1 MAMAASSKVEASLRG
16 RTIHLRVRLPG
27 ASGLVGW
34 QLYDPKESL
43 FLSEGNWMPLQ
54 DGAAELEIALP
65 EQDGPYRVYVS
76 PVDEQRG
83 WEYARG
89 REFVVV
95 DAHAGPGGVQLSPPR
110 MTTLRAL
117 RLERWRAELPD
128 LLGGPFRALREHRS
142 LISSIVRRD
151 VLARYRGSAGGIVWT
166 VLNPLLLMATYFFV
180 FGVVL
185 QARFGGDPSRTGFA
199 LYFLTGM
206 MPWLAFSEAAGRS
219 PSVILEH
226 RNFVKKL
233 VFPVEV
239 LPVVLVA
246 AGLITE
252 LFAGGILVIAIAA
265 LRGLHWSALWL
276 PALLIPQVMFTAGL
290 AWLLSATGVF
300 LRDLGQV
307 IGFVLTLWFF
317 ITPICYPESALPGP
331 VHAVL
336 QYNPILTLVRGYR
349 AILLE
354 GTAPDL
360 AALGWLTLV
369 SAGMMW
375 AGYAWF
381 SKLRKSFADVI

>member
-16 RTIHLRVRLPG
+16 RTIHLHVRLPG

-43 FLSEGNWMPLQ
+43 FLSEGNWMPLE
-54 DGAAELEIALP
+54 DGGAELEIQLP

-76 PVDEQRG
+76 PVDEPRG

-89 REFVVV
+89 REFVIV
-95 DAHAGPGGVQLSPPR
+95 DAEARGGSVRLSPPR
-110 MTTLRAL
+110 VTTLRSL

-128 LLGGPFRALREHRS
+128 LFAGPFRTLRAHGA

-151 VLARYRGSAGGIVWT
+151 VLARYRGSAGGVLWT

-206 MPWLAFSEAAGRS
+206 LPWLAFSEAAGRS
-219 PSVILEH
+219 ASVILEH

-252 LFAGGILVIAIAA
+252 MFAGGILVVAIAA

-276 PALLIPQVMFTAGL
+276 PVLLIPQVMFSVGL

-300 LRDLGQV
+300 LRDLSQV
-307 IGFVLTLWFF
+307 IGFLLTLWFF
-317 ITPICYPESALPGP
+317 ITPICYPESALPAP

-349 AILLE
+349 AVLLE

-369 SAGMMW
+369 SAAMMW

-381 SKLRKSFADVI
+381 LKLRKSFADVI

>member
-1 MAMAASSKVEASLRG
+1 MAASSKVEATLRG
-16 RTIHLRVRLPG
+16 RAIHLSVRLPG

-43 FLSEGNWMPLQ
+43 FLSEGEWIPLNG
-54 DGAAELEIALP
+54 GAAELEITVP
-65 EQDGPYRVYVS
+65 EQDGPYRIYIS
-76 PVDEQRG
+76 PVDEERG

-89 REFVVV
+89 REFIIV
-95 DAHAGPGGVQLSPPR
+95 DADASAGAVRLSPPR
-110 MTTLRAL
+110 VTTLRAL
-117 RLERWRAELPD
+117 RLERWRTELPG
-128 LLGGPFRALREHRS
+128 LLAGPFRTLRAHWP

-151 VLARYRGSAGGIVWT
+151 VLARYRGSAGGVLWT

-252 LFAGGILVIAIAA
+252 LFAGGILVMALAA

-276 PALLIPQVMFTAGL
+276 PVLLIPQVMFTVGL

-317 ITPICYPESALPGP
+317 ITPICYPESALPAP
-331 VHAVL
+331 VHSVL

-349 AILLE
+349 AVLLE
-354 GTAPDL
+354 GAAPDL
-360 AALGWLTLV
+360 GALGWLTLV
-369 SAGMMW
+369 SAAMMW

-381 SKLRKSFADVI
+381 IKLRRSFADVI